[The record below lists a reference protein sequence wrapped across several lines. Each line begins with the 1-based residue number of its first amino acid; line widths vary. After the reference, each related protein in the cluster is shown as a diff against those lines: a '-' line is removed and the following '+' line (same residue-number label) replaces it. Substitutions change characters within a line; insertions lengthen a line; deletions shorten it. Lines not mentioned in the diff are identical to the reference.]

1 MSETLY
7 VHYQQSV
14 KRASRVGEITLTD
27 AAKIRFRYSRDWL
40 ASAASFPISISL
52 PLEGETSESASHHF
66 FANLLPEANVRQQI
80 CKSLGISN
88 GNDFQ
93 LLKAIGGDCAG
104 ALKITAADEIAPP
117 TAVSKYE
124 PVTESQL
131 AQWSI
136 GSPDAFAAVTGHN
149 EVRLSLAGAQD
160 KLPVHID
167 GDRIFV
173 PLGDAPSTHILKFAS
188 PFYSHLPENETY
200 ISMLATEVGLP
211 TAPVRLRKTERASI
225 AIITR
230 YDRFKCDGVDCR
242 FHQED
247 FCQALGISPINKY
260 EKEGGP
266 RFQQCAETL
275 RRHAAF
281 PLIELQKLM
290 QWGLFNLLVGNADAH
305 GKNLSLLYD
314 EQGGI
319 RLAPFYDLVCT
330 RNYKRIA
337 RDMAMGYGG
346 MFDPDLVSSEH
357 LDGFASDLGIRPHLA
372 ARALDD
378 MMERVIS
385 GLGQVTTHF
394 AERFGDSAVLE
405 RLPIVIRKQIRR
417 VRSQL
422 K

>member
-1 MSETLY
+1 MLSE
-7 VHYQQSV
+7 
-14 KRASRVGEITLTD
+14 AS
-27 AAKIRFRYSRDWL
+27 KIHFRYSREWL
-40 ASAASFPISISL
+40 ASSASFPISISL
-52 PLEGETSESASHHF
+52 PLEGRISEIASHHF
-66 FANLLPEANVRQQI
+66 FVNLLPEANVRQQI

-104 ALKITAADEIAPP
+104 ALKITTADEIASPS
-117 TAVSKYE
+117 AVPRYE
-124 PVTESQL
+124 GVTESQL

-136 GSPDAFAAVTGHN
+136 GSPDAFAAVTGHD

-160 KLPVHID
+160 KLPVHIV
-167 GDRIFV
+167 GERVFV

-188 PFYSHLPENETY
+188 PFYSHLPENETFV
-200 ISMLATEVGLP
+200 SMLATQVGLP
-211 TAPVRLRKTERASI
+211 AAPVALRKTERASI
-225 AIITR
+225 AIIVR
-230 YDRFKCDGVDCR
+230 YDRFQHDGIDCR
-242 FHQED
+242 LHQED

-266 RFQQCAETL
+266 SFLQCAEIL
-275 RRHAAF
+275 RRHASF
-281 PLIELQKLM
+281 PLIELQKLL

-314 EQGGI
+314 ANGGI

-346 MFDPDLVSSEH
+346 MFDPDLVGAEH
-357 LDGFASDLGIRPHLA
+357 LEAFARDLGIRPNVVS
-372 ARALDD
+372 RELDE
-378 MMERVIS
+378 MMDRVTS
-385 GLGQVTTHF
+385 GLALVTAKF
-394 AERFGDSAVLE
+394 AELFGKSPVLE

-417 VRSQL
+417 VRSQR